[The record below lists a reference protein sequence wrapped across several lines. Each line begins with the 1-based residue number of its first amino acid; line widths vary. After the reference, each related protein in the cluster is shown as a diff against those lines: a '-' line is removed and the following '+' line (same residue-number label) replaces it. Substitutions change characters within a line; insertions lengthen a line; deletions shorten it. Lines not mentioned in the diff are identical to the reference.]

1 MLIINIQKRKRFLKT
16 TKIYEV
22 FMKIKK
28 MPVALSALLLSLGA
42 AFADDAPVKQNAW
55 FDLKMHNTVGYNLE
69 EKIYGMES
77 TIDQAQIYWDL
88 FPGAN
93 RGYSSENDGFS
104 VYFRVEDL
112 KYVFKFYD
120 EKKTYLDSYNGGDDS
135 QSGTTDSKKQSTGWE
150 ERPGNWNDKA
160 SNYFDYSRI
169 VAGVKYRNW
178 FMDFYNFDYEDG
190 AQVGFN
196 HASLKSIFDDFRS
209 DKAFDADKDN
219 ALGFLYYNGIQD
231 TRNFL
236 DKDTGSLGL
245 TGVISTG
252 VEFDN
257 LKVQLSTGAA
267 GSWISSQDPNVDGP
281 NGYGSADSPYTSSAN
296 IKRGKPYQ
304 KLNEGNAG
312 AVQLDVMFKPTEQL
326 ELNFSGLTTFN
337 YKKAYESKRKG
348 QDRKNENINF
358 TELCTA
364 KDIRAFGADIT
375 YNIETSKGVI
385 APYAGIDYNY
395 SDGRTRTYYDDGVS
409 KTEEQNSQFEV
420 GGGLAWYPRGANAK
434 AGHDSLDFWGRQF
447 PIGASVGVNTDNNG
461 IASLVVSAFE
471 TPDEN
476 ALIPNLG
483 GFVEFEWVNFAEQ
496 DGGDSR
502 FFAAAQ
508 LEYMIK
514 TVTKSGLPVG
524 IKPYALGRCIQRCGS
539 NLQRTGQYTVDSRLG
554 LVIYPSEK
562 FNVDFRYERQDQ
574 LYTNSTDNETDKGC
588 ITGTFSFRL

>member
-1 MLIINIQKRKRFLKT
+1 
-16 TKIYEV
+16 
-22 FMKIKK
+22 MKIRK
-28 MPVALSALLLSLGA
+28 MPVALSALILSLGGA

-55 FDLKMHNTVGYNLE
+55 FDLKMHNTVGYNFE
-69 EKIYGMES
+69 EKLYGMES

-88 FPGAN
+88 IPGAN
-93 RGYSSENDGFS
+93 RGYSSDNDGFS

-120 EKKTYLDSYNGGDDS
+120 EKKTYLDSYNGGDDGN
-135 QSGTTDSKKQSTGWE
+135 SGTTDSKKQSTGWE
-150 ERPGNWNDKA
+150 ERPGTANDKA

-169 VAGVKYRNW
+169 VAGVKYKNW
-178 FMDFYNFDYEDG
+178 FMDFYNYDYED
-190 AQVGFN
+190 AASVGFS

-219 ALGFLYYNGIQD
+219 TLGFLYYNGIQD

-236 DKDTGSLGL
+236 EKDTGDLGL

-252 VEFDN
+252 VEFDSM
-257 LKVQLSTGAA
+257 KIKFSAGAA
-267 GSWISSQDPNVDGP
+267 GSWIDNKDPNVDGP
-281 NGYGSADSPYTSSAN
+281 DGYGSSNSPYTSSAS
-296 IKRGKPYQ
+296 IKRGKAYQ

-312 AVQLDVMFKPTEQL
+312 ALQLDVTLSPIENL
-326 ELNFSGLTTFN
+326 ELSMSGMTTFN
-337 YKKAYESKRKG
+337 YKKAYDSRRDG
-348 QDRKNENINF
+348 ADRQNENINWGN
-358 TELCTA
+358 LGSA
-364 KDIRAFGADIT
+364 KDIRAFGAEAT
-375 YNIETSKGVI
+375 YSISTSKGVI
-385 APYAGIDYNY
+385 APYAGIDFNY
-395 SDGRTRTYYDDGVS
+395 ADGRTRTYYKDGVQ
-409 KTEEQNSQFEV
+409 TTDDADSQLEV
-420 GGGLAWYPRGANAK
+420 GGGFAWYPRGADAK
-434 AGHDSLDFWGRQF
+434 AGHESLDFWGRQF
-447 PIGASVGVNTDNNG
+447 PIGCSVGVNTDNHG
-461 IASLVVSAFE
+461 VASLVVSAFE
-471 TPDEN
+471 KADEN

-514 TVTKSGLPVG
+514 TETKSGLSVG
-524 IKPYALGRCIQRCGS
+524 IKPYVLGRCIQRCGT

-574 LYTNSTDNETDKGC
+574 LYSDSRSSDTDKGC
-588 ITGTFSFRL
+588 ITGTFGFRL